1 MHTNVCSPR
10 EPFTGTVVLEAAC
23 GISGG
28 LRTPPRRRYA
38 ARVRPEFIVR
48 SLLEQ
53 APGES
58 ICAACL
64 AFACSTSLSD
74 MSQATAALPA
84 ASTAFTWGPA
94 ACVGCRRTT
103 NTITYARR
111 VKCAHCS
118 RAIDNDGLAEQID
131 GDTFHR
137 SCWQMLLSDQRI
149 RISRS
154 LSRRSR
160 QLIAEARKRLDT

>member
-1 MHTNVCSPR
+1 MTP
-10 EPFTGTVVLEAAC
+10 EPT
-23 GISGG
+23 
-28 LRTPPRRRYA
+28 
-38 ARVRPEFIVR
+38 VR

-64 AFACSTSLSD
+64 AFACSTSLSS
-74 MSQATAALPA
+74 MLQATAALA
-84 ASTAFTWGPA
+84 AGSTAFTWGPA
-94 ACVGCRRTT
+94 TCVGCRRTT

-111 VKCAHCS
+111 DKCAHCS
-118 RAIDNDGLAEQID
+118 HAIDDDRLAEVID
-131 GDTFHR
+131 GDRFHR

-149 RISRS
+149 RVSRS

-160 QLIAEARKRLDT
+160 ELIAEARKRLDA